1 MKRAVFTLWLLL
13 AAVAATAQSEPTPP
27 EFEYSDLQRLTP
39 EDYIDMQLP
48 PLHVLM
54 ENARHAPQV
63 GYYESNRE
71 IEERELKTVRRNWM
85 RNFKLNA
92 NYNYGSSDI
101 YNQNYQDSNI
111 PIWTTT
117 TTGREQSWWNVGAS
131 LSIPLDE
138 IFNRR
143 NKIKQQKK
151 RIENTQYDLDRWY
164 DELRMKIIDAYTTA
178 VEQLS
183 ILRSAAEAKITS
195 EAQYRMTEVDFVKG
209 KLDAQT
215 PRKFGDPRIRAGA
228 AQPQRRP
235 AAARDTHAHADHQ
248 QTHINARG
256 VERSARNR
264 IAYELHRLY
273 RAVSLPH
280 QVVADTLSAAG
291 RTARLPED
299 GYQAAQ
305 L

>member
-131 LSIPLDE
+131 FSIPLDE

-164 DELRMKIIDAYTTA
+164 DELRMKIIDAYTTSSYYPYSKSY
-178 VEQLS
+178 QLDETTS
-183 ILRSAAEAKITS
+183 VNYIRNDALLRLEILTHTPIINKPISMPGVSKEAP
-195 EAQYRMTEVDFVKG
+195 ETE
-209 KLDAQT
+209 
-215 PRKFGDPRIRAGA
+215 
-228 AQPQRRP
+228 
-235 AAARDTHAHADHQ
+235 
-248 QTHINARG
+248 
-256 VERSARNR
+256 
-264 IAYELHRLY
+264 
-273 RAVSLPH
+273 
-280 QVVADTLSAAG
+280 
-291 RTARLPED
+291 
-299 GYQAAQ
+299 
-305 L
+305 

>member
-131 LSIPLDE
+131 FSIPLDE

-195 EAQYRMTEVDFVKG
+195 EAQYRMTEVDFVKRQARRA
-209 KLDAQT
+209 DAEPPEE

-235 AAARDTHAHADHQ
+235 ATARDTHAHADHQ
-248 QTHINARG
+248 QTHINARDI
-256 VERSARNR
+256 ERS
-264 IAYELHRLY
+264 
-273 RAVSLPH
+273 
-280 QVVADTLSAAG
+280 D
-291 RTARLPED
+291 
-299 GYQAAQ
+299 
-305 L
+305 

>member
-1 MKRAVFTLWLLL
+1 MKRAVLTLWLLL
-13 AAVAATAQSEPTPP
+13 AVAAVTAQSEPTPP

-131 LSIPLDE
+131 FSIPLDE

-215 PRKFGDPRIRAGA
+215 LSRQKSLE
-228 AQPQRRP
+228 
-235 AAARDTHAHADHQ
+235 
-248 QTHINARG
+248 N
-256 VERSARNR
+256 SATRE
-264 IAYELHRLY
+264 Y
-273 RAVSLPH
+273 
-280 QVVADTLSAAG
+280 
-291 RTARLPED
+291 
-299 GYQAAQ
+299 
-305 L
+305 

>member
-131 LSIPLDE
+131 FSIPLDE

-151 RIENTQYDLDRWY
+151 RIENTQYDLD
-164 DELRMKIIDAYTTA
+164 DGTTSCA
-178 VEQLS
+178 
-183 ILRSAAEAKITS
+183 
-195 EAQYRMTEVDFVKG
+195 
-209 KLDAQT
+209 
-215 PRKFGDPRIRAGA
+215 
-228 AQPQRRP
+228 
-235 AAARDTHAHADHQ
+235 
-248 QTHINARG
+248 
-256 VERSARNR
+256 
-264 IAYELHRLY
+264 
-273 RAVSLPH
+273 
-280 QVVADTLSAAG
+280 
-291 RTARLPED
+291 
-299 GYQAAQ
+299 
-305 L
+305 